1 MLRPAMPGDIF
12 GTDRPLTVVVN
23 PVAGGGRARRRAE
36 ALQHALAAAG
46 VPLVVQTTTR
56 RGDAQRFAAEAPAAV
71 LAVGG
76 DGTVHEV
83 LNGLRPCDGRFGPL
97 AVLPSGSGDD
107 FAAAAGFAAEPEVLV
122 QRLRTG
128 SVRAVDCGEA
138 TFSTGAGERV
148 ERFVNDV
155 GVGFEADVVRAIQGL
170 PLRGKPLYLTATLRA
185 LWRQRSFTAELVRDG
200 AAAPARP
207 LLFAT
212 FCNVP
217 AIGGGL
223 PFAPDARL
231 DDGRLDLLEVAAT
244 SRLGT
249 LSLLGKLVRKRHL
262 ADPRVRAST
271 VTAAT
276 VRCSR
281 PVPLAMDGEF
291 VAADVTALA
300 VRTMAHALLLCG
312 AG

>member
-1 MLRPAMPGDIF
+1 MPGDIF

-23 PVAGGGRARRRAE
+23 PVAGGGRARRRAD
-36 ALQHALAAAG
+36 AVQRALAAAG
-46 VPLVVQTTTR
+46 VPLVVRTTTQ
-56 RGDAQRFAAEAPAAV
+56 RGDAQRFATAAPGAV

-83 LNGLRPCDGRFGPL
+83 LNGLPARDGRFGPL

-107 FAAAAGFAAEPEVLV
+107 FAAAAGFAAEPDVLA

-128 SVRAVDCGEA
+128 AVRAVDCGEA
-138 TFSTGAGERV
+138 SFVTSTGERV

-170 PLRGKPLYLTATLRA
+170 PLRGKLLYLTATLRA
-185 LWRQRSFTAELVRDG
+185 LWRQRPFDGELLVDG
-200 AAAPARP
+200 VTAPARP

-223 PFAPDARL
+223 PFAPDAQL

-262 ADPRVRAST
+262 ADPRVRAT
-271 VTAAT
+271 RVATAT
-276 VRCSR
+276 VRCGR

-291 VAADVTALA
+291 VAADVTSLA
-300 VRTMAHALLLCG
+300 VRTMARALLLCG